1 VVTPA
6 DEGLPRSRRITS
18 PADFARVY
26 RRRASAAAGSLV
38 LYAAPRQAG
47 DAGPVSEAR
56 LGLSVSR
63 RIGNAVVRNRWKR
76 RLREAFR
83 AVRPKLPAGNDYV
96 LVVRSGLPPAGAAG
110 QRELAEAIVRLA
122 GRVTGRPGYGVEKP
136 DAGPRPPRKRG
147 GRGG

>member
-1 VVTPA
+1 VVTPP
-6 DEGLPRSRRITS
+6 DQRLPRSRRITS

-38 LYAAPRQAG
+38 LYAAPRETGAEGQAG
-47 DAGPVSEAR
+47 EAR

-83 AVRPKLPAGNDYV
+83 AVRPRLPAGNDYV

-110 QRELAEAIVRLA
+110 QRGVAEAIVALA
-122 GRVTGRPGYGVEKP
+122 ERVTGRPGYEAAKG
-136 DAGPRPPRKRG
+136 DAGPRPRKRG